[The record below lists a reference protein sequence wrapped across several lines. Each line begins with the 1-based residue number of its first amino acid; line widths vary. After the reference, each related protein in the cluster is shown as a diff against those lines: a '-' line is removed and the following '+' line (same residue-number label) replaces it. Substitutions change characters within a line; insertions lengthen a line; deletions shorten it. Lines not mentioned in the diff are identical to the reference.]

1 MIGSPRN
8 GVNPCST
15 PQPLHRTVSDIAA
28 SVLRDAAYGDYPDA
42 MGFREVADLMLDTAR
57 IVSGHGER

>member
-1 MIGSPRN
+1 M
-8 GVNPCST
+8 
-15 PQPLHRTVSDIAA
+15 AA

-42 MGFREVADLMLDTAR
+42 MGFREVANLMLDTAR